1 MKRIIILAMVMG
13 IAFSTSAQTARE
25 ILQTTKKV
33 NAYFMAKH
41 ADPTKPTFVKKIRPS
56 SLWTRAVYYEGLMDL
71 QAIDPNPSYLNYALT
86 WADFH
91 QWQPRDGVTTTDAD
105 NQCCCQTYLS
115 LLPLVGN
122 ASENRVKATLE
133 NMDHQISTNRHD
145 YWTWIDAIQMAM
157 PVYVEA
163 YKLTHQ
169 QKYLDYAMSSYRWSR
184 NQCGGGLYNA
194 KTGFWWRDKDYVPPY
209 KENDGNDC
217 YWSRGNG
224 WVYAAL
230 VRCMSLLPKKSKEYK
245 ELKKDFLQMS
255 RAFAQCQREDGLWNV
270 SLISPA
276 TYGGKELTG
285 SSLFLYGMSWGI
297 RQGLLKAKEYRPIAD
312 KTWQGLLKDCVHED
326 GFLGYVQGT
335 GKDPSAGQ
343 PVTYTKV
350 PDFEDFGTGCFLLG
364 ACSYYQLVKES

>member
-13 IAFSTSAQTARE
+13 IAFSTSAQTAQE
-25 ILQTTKKV
+25 ILQTAKKV

-122 ASENRVKATLE
+122 ASENRAKATLE
-133 NMDHQISTNRHD
+133 NLDHQISTNRHD

-184 NQCGGGLYNA
+184 NQCGGGTL
-194 KTGFWWRDKDYVPPY
+194 
-209 KENDGNDC
+209 
-217 YWSRGNG
+217 
-224 WVYAAL
+224 
-230 VRCMSLLPKKSKEYK
+230 
-245 ELKKDFLQMS
+245 
-255 RAFAQCQREDGLWNV
+255 
-270 SLISPA
+270 
-276 TYGGKELTG
+276 
-285 SSLFLYGMSWGI
+285 
-297 RQGLLKAKEYRPIAD
+297 
-312 KTWQGLLKDCVHED
+312 
-326 GFLGYVQGT
+326 
-335 GKDPSAGQ
+335 
-343 PVTYTKV
+343 
-350 PDFEDFGTGCFLLG
+350 
-364 ACSYYQLVKES
+364 